1 MPWSRSS
8 RTANGF
14 QLPLYGAAC
23 LSKFEC
29 YQMKWQTEYQWL
41 ILIQPPDHSSWHRAW
56 KYDKNI
62 REFFVETETKAMYS
76 QFRVAQAVGNLWPG
90 GSFPAVGPPIPTS
103 SALQDSKR
111 LKNHTMGPWGYV
123 AVTLSGT
130 GTFKPTSWSYFYS
143 VGPGGWNW
151 ADTAGWEDG
160 GQGRTIYFLKS
171 PVLLDFYITILNLPQ
186 QNMMWLALASLLR
199 GLDGN

>member
-1 MPWSRSS
+1 MLVKIWMLPNEVTNRISVTHFDSASWSFLLAQGMEIR
-8 RTANGF
+8 
-14 QLPLYGAAC
+14 Q
-23 LSKFEC
+23 
-29 YQMKWQTEYQWL
+29 EYPGIFCGDRNQ
-41 ILIQPPDHSSWHRAW
+41 
-56 KYDKNI
+56 
-62 REFFVETETKAMYS
+62 AMYS

-171 PVLLDFYITILNLPQ
+171 PVLLDFYITILHLPQ